1 MRPSFEACSARTFR
15 MTAKHAAAM
24 RELSQI
30 AAIISSHEEI
40 HHGTKI
46 FGESL
51 QRRRAGDEEA
61 QGRDVAKRSLEKESR
76 EPQASD
82 RDRAVR
88 GARKGQ
94 EGAEE
99 DLEDAQDRQEE
110 D

>member
-1 MRPSFEACSARTFR
+1 MRPSFEAPLRSHLRV
-15 MTAKHAAAM
+15 TAEHAAAVW
-24 RELSQI
+24 ELSQI

-40 HHGTKI
+40 RHGTKI
-46 FGESL
+46 FEESL

-61 QGRDVAKRSLEKESR
+61 QSRDVAKRSLEKESR

-82 RDRAVR
+82 RDRVVR

-99 DLEDAQDRQEE
+99 GLAEAQYGQ
-110 D
+110 